1 MKALQYLKLDVDLLI
16 HNHQIRWQVE
26 RSVTQSALNLNCY
39 EDFMDIERLL
49 ELEKWQ
55 DNEKQ
60 FLEMIIS
67 NRISHYLGDNE
78 GGAAVGS
85 ENFGLLAEDILR
97 WRDSKAS

>member
-1 MKALQYLKLDVDLLI
+1 M
-16 HNHQIRWQVE
+16 E